1 MRKVYV
7 VAAKR
12 TPIGKFGKSLYS
24 IPAPELGA
32 RVIKHIVKE
41 TSVPLNSVEEVIMGN
56 VIQAGVGQ
64 NPAGQASTLAGL
76 PDRTVKYTVNTVCA
90 SGMLAVENASREIML
105 GEHDLI
111 VAGGMESMSNTPLLL
126 PPSTRWGVKQLL
138 DKELKMGDSM
148 LLDGLIDAF
157 YHEHMGYSAEASGR
171 KFGITR
177 KEADLFSVRSQ
188 ELASRAW
195 ENGQFKAEV
204 IEMKE
209 LSRDEGIRQTTLE
222 SLSSLKSAFAEE
234 GILTAGNSSQLSDG
248 ASALM
253 LASEEAMD
261 QYSLKPIAEITGFQ
275 AASLSPRDFV
285 EAPVPA
291 TRKLLERL
299 GKSISYFDL
308 VEHNEAFSVASLVVQ
323 RELGIEESKFNV
335 NGGAIAMGHPLGNSG
350 SRILVTLINALKQR
364 KLEHGLATICH
375 GGGGGHSI
383 SLEMMQ

>member
-12 TPIGKFGKSLYS
+12 TPIGKFGKSLSS
-24 IPAPELGA
+24 ISAPELGG
-32 RVIKHIVKE
+32 RIINHVVTE
-41 TSVPLNSVEEVIMGN
+41 TGIPTDSIDEVIMGN

-76 PDRTVKYTVNTVCA
+76 PDEVVKYTVNTVCA

-105 GEHDLI
+105 GERDI
-111 VAGGMESMSNTPLLL
+111 VVAGGMESMSNTPLLL
-126 PPSTRWGVKQLL
+126 PSSTRWGIRQLL
-138 DKELKMGDSM
+138 DKDLKLEDSM
-148 LLDGLIDAF
+148 LVDGLIDAF
-157 YHEHMGYSAEASGR
+157 YHEHMGFSAEASGR

-177 KEADLFSVRSQ
+177 KEADEFSIRSQ
-188 ELASRAW
+188 EYASKAW
-195 ENGQFKAEV
+195 ENGEFSAEV
-204 IEMKE
+204 LKLPE
-209 LSRDEGIRQTTLE
+209 LSKDEGIRPTSLE
-222 SLSSLKSAFAEE
+222 SLSGLRSAFAEN

-248 ASALM
+248 ASALI
-253 LASEEAMD
+253 LVSEEALN

-275 AASLSPRDFV
+275 AASMSPRDFV
-285 EAPVPA
+285 EAPIPA

-299 GKSISYFDL
+299 GKSIDYFDL

-335 NGGAIAMGHPLGNSG
+335 NGGAIAIGHPLGNSG
-350 SRILVTLINALKQR
+350 SRIMVTLINALKQR

-383 SLEMMQ
+383 SLEVMQ